1 MDAEKIVKT
10 YIRIRDAR
18 DTVAKKRDD
27 EIAELQQQLDA
38 LEDALLEICKET
50 GQEGGKTSSGSF
62 SRSVKTRY
70 ETTDWDRMYAFIS
83 EHNAP
88 EILEKRIHQGNMKSF
103 LEENPDLLP
112 EGLNVRSRYSITVR
126 RAK

>member
-18 DTVAKKRDD
+18 DTIAKKRDD

-38 LEDALLEICKET
+38 LEDALLEICKDT
-50 GQEGGKTSSGSF
+50 GQEGGKTASGSF

-88 EILEKRIHQGNMKSF
+88 EILEKRIHQGNMKTF

>member
-18 DTVAKKRDD
+18 DTIAKKRDD

-88 EILEKRIHQGNMKSF
+88 EILEKRIHQGNMKTF